1 MAELGF
7 YALSSLL
14 GAGLLFNQRKQ
25 ARDLIPSHIT
35 TLPRP
40 KVGENIYH
48 CDDLVRAQ
56 QEEAKRATVF
66 HNAAQTPMK
75 SNIIPLYF
83 NTIHRVDDNEKIP
96 NAGYN
101 PELIYKVLNNL
112 DSTAL
117 EQVEAK
123 SRLVVTNNGNNH
135 DPEWGITMDRPVHSR
150 AVGPLDQIGGS
161 LTGGTEDF
169 THNNMVP
176 FFGKSVTQDMRTENR
191 AKDGMLELYTGQFKL
206 NQQQKTE
213 KPLLFKPVRDLTNI
227 YGSVEQRDMTR
238 YVPSNLGKKNNETA
252 YGNDNVQVGPGLNKG
267 FTNEPSGGFHNTF
280 RILPKPI
287 EQLRVDPVVETEAK
301 TNTARSTIE
310 KRPLISQV
318 YKNTPDLLVEN
329 KNGERNFRTV
339 GAVTGRKLRPALVV
353 RDTARMKS
361 QSYFAS
367 AKATTDKHRV
377 IAKTQKT
384 KRTQHRV
391 GDAAFRNVNTT
402 VKAVND
408 YGKKSVR
415 NVPTNR
421 ATSGQVIGNVKGPK
435 ANKNA
440 TSDKARKTRKQ
451 FYAANAKIY
460 GNAGVQKPSALP
472 INFAPARVTVK
483 ETTLSPAM
491 LGGATT
497 EVKRLVA
504 YDPNDRARTTVNE
517 TTLDQQP
524 LSNATPLVKRL
535 VAYDPN
541 DRTRVTINETTLGQQ
556 PLSNATPL
564 VKRLIAYDPNDR
576 MRTTVNETTL
586 SDQPVSNATPL
597 VKKNI
602 AYDPNDRAR
611 TTINETTL
619 GQQPV
624 SNATPLVK
632 KNIAYDPNDRARV
645 TINETTLSHVPASN
659 ATPLV
664 KRMIAYD
671 PEDVPDMTMKDFS
684 MVKNY
689 LSTPLAVS
697 HKQDKNR
704 KNVEN
709 ARMNT
714 IKADIAKGR
723 PNLTGGPNLGH
734 SNTATAMLQS
744 RKMEDDRRNVR
755 GNIKTSN
762 DLSIYNPTKDCRQT
776 SGKNLLLPQED
787 TRLDTRILDA
797 FKQNPLTQS
806 LTSAP

>member
-35 TLPRP
+35 TAPRP
-40 KVGENIYH
+40 KVGENLYH
-48 CDDLVRAQ
+48 SDDLLRAQ
-56 QEEAKRATVF
+56 QEEAKRATIF
-66 HNAAQTPMK
+66 HNASHTPK

-83 NTIHRVDDNEKIP
+83 NTIQRSDDNEKIP

-112 DSTAL
+112 DAPAL

-123 SRLVVTNNGNNH
+123 SRMVVTNNANNH
-135 DPEWGITMDRPVHSR
+135 DPEWGITMDRPIHSR

-161 LTGGTEDF
+161 LSAKEDF

-176 FFGKSVTQDMRTENR
+176 FFGKSVTQDMRAENR

-213 KPLLFKPVRDLTNI
+213 KPMLFKPVRDLTNI
-227 YGSVEQRDMTR
+227 YGSIEQRDMTR
-238 YVPSNLGKKNNETA
+238 YVPSNLGKKNNETSNGA
-252 YGNDNVQVGPGLNKG
+252 EDHVQVGPGLNKG

-280 RILPKPI
+280 RILPKPV

-318 YKNTPDLLVEN
+318 YKNAPDLLVEN

-339 GAVTGRKLRPALVV
+339 GAVTARKLRPALVV

-361 QSYFAS
+361 QSYFAP
-367 AKATTDKHRV
+367 AKATTDKQRV

-391 GDAAFRNVNTT
+391 GNAAYRNVNTT

-421 ATSGQVIGNVKGPK
+421 ATSGQVIGHVKGPK
-435 ANKNA
+435 GNKNS
-440 TSDKARKTRKQ
+440 TTDKARKTRKQ
-451 FYAANAKIY
+451 FYSENAKLY
-460 GNAGVQKPSALP
+460 GNTKVQQPSALP
-472 INFAPARVTVK
+472 INYAPARVTV
-483 ETTLSPAM
+483 
-491 LGGATT
+491 
-497 EVKRLVA
+497 
-504 YDPNDRARTTVNE
+504 
-517 TTLDQQP
+517 
-524 LSNATPLVKRL
+524 
-535 VAYDPN
+535 
-541 DRTRVTINETTLGQQ
+541 NETTLGQ
-556 PLSNATPL
+556 
-564 VKRLIAYDPNDR
+564 
-576 MRTTVNETTL
+576 
-586 SDQPVSNATPL
+586 QPVSNATPL
-597 VKKNI
+597 VKRLT
-602 AYDPNDRAR
+602 AYDPNDKAR
-611 TTINETTL
+611 ITINETTL

-632 KNIAYDPNDRARV
+632 KNIAYDPNDKARVTVNETTLGQQPVSNATPLVKKNIAYDPNDKARV
-645 TINETTLSHVPASN
+645 TINETTLGQQPVSN

-664 KRMIAYD
+664 KKNITYD
-671 PEDVPDMTMKDFS
+671 PNDAPDMTMKDFS
-684 MVKNY
+684 VVKDY
-689 LSTPLAVS
+689 LGAPLAS
-697 HKQDKNR
+697 THKQNKNR

-723 PNLTGGPNLGH
+723 ANLTGGPNLGR
-734 SNTATAMLQS
+734 SNTSTAMLQS
-744 RKMEDDRRNVR
+744 RKIDDDRRNMR

>member
-25 ARDLIPSHIT
+25 ARDLIPSQIT
-35 TLPRP
+35 TSPRP
-40 KVGENIYH
+40 KVGENLYH
-48 CDDLVRAQ
+48 SDDLLRAQ

-66 HNAAQTPMK
+66 HNASHTPK

-83 NTIHRVDDNEKIP
+83 NTIQRNDDNEKIP

-101 PELIYKVLNNL
+101 PEYIYKVLNNL
-112 DSTAL
+112 DATAL

-123 SRLVVTNNGNNH
+123 SRMVVTNNANNH

-161 LTGGTEDF
+161 LSGGGTEDF

-176 FFGKSVTQDMRTENR
+176 FFGKSVTQDMRAENR

-252 YGNDNVQVGPGLNKG
+252 YGPTDNEQVGPGLNKG
-267 FTNEPSGGFHNTF
+267 FTSEPSGGFHNTF
-280 RILPKPI
+280 RILPKPV

-339 GAVTGRKLRPALVV
+339 GAVTGRKLRPALVL

-361 QSYFAS
+361 QSYFAP
-367 AKATTDKHRV
+367 AKATTDKQRV

-421 ATSGQVIGNVKGPK
+421 ATSAQVIGNVKGPK
-435 ANKNA
+435 GNKNA
-440 TSDKARKTRKQ
+440 TADKARKTRKQ
-451 FYAANAKIY
+451 FYSANAKLY
-460 GNAGVQKPSALP
+460 GNVGVQQPSALP
-472 INFAPARVTVK
+472 INYAPARTTVK

-491 LGGATT
+491 IGGATT
-497 EVKRLVA
+497 VVKRLVA

-517 TTLDQQP
+517 TTLGQQP

-541 DRTRVTINETTLGQQ
+541 DR
-556 PLSNATPL
+556 A
-564 VKRLIAYDPNDR
+564 
-576 MRTTVNETTL
+576 RTTV
-586 SDQPVSNATPL
+586 
-597 VKKNI
+597 
-602 AYDPNDRAR
+602 
-611 TTINETTL
+611 NETTL

-632 KNIAYDPNDRARV
+632 KNIAYDPKDRARITV
-645 TINETTLSHVPASN
+645 NETTLSRVPTSN

-664 KRMIAYD
+664 KRMVAYD
-671 PEDVPDMTMKDFS
+671 PNDAPDMTMKDFS
-684 MVKNY
+684 VVKDY
-689 LSTPLAVS
+689 LGAPLAAT

-723 PNLTGGPNLGH
+723 ANLTGGPSLGH
-734 SNTATAMLQS
+734 SNTATGMLQS
-744 RKMEDDRRNVR
+744 RKIEDDRRNVR